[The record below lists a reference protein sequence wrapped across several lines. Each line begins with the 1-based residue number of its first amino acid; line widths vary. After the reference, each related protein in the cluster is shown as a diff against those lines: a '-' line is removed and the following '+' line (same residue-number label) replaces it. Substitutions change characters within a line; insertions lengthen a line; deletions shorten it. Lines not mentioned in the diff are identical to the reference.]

1 MELEKLPAGLNYKH
15 SYSLGVSEECDTDHA
30 RNGDGPVGV
39 PHRVLA
45 AGIGVLPV
53 RRVHLHEG
61 VAGVQH
67 QLLVGT
73 THPD

>member
-15 SYSLGVSEECDTDHA
+15 SYSLGVSEKVDADHPW
-30 RNGDGPVGV
+30 NGDRPVGV

-45 AGIGVLPV
+45 AGVGVLPV

-67 QLLVGT
+67 QLLVEVP
-73 THPD
+73 HAD